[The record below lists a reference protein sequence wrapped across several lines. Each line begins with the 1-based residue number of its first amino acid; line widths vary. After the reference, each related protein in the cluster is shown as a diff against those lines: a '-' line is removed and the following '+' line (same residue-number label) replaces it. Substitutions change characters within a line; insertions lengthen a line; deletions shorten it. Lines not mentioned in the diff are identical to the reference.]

1 MLSRPLVGAVV
12 ALLVASTGCYRGE
25 SKSLSEVYT
34 NARSAYMSAPRNEV
48 PPTAASMLEK
58 ITSSLDGISDGA
70 KAGSTTATEKARE
83 LATLLSDL
91 SEHVNPTVRPAM
103 AELVS
108 QYLEMSSA
116 PTGVT
121 TGAPQARLLA
131 SRTYRLLAAELTST
145 KFRL

>member
-1 MLSRPLVGAVV
+1 MFSRPLVGALV
-12 ALLVASTGCYRGE
+12 ALAVLGTGCQRGE

-34 NARSAYMSAPRNEV
+34 TSRSAFVSAPKSDV
-48 PPTAASMLEK
+48 PQNAAVMLEK
-58 ITSSLDGISDGA
+58 ISAGLDGISDGA
-70 KAGSTTATEKARE
+70 KAGNTTATEKARE

-116 PTGVT
+116 PTGVA

-131 SRTYRLLAAELTST
+131 SRTYRLLAAELSST